1 MRQVNTAD
9 GESRRFLTIYHRI
22 FAGGTGSD
30 RGVLVL
36 NIDQSYMNEL
46 LDSLNGGWHT
56 ASCVSDASGNVLF
69 SNSEYRARFA
79 QNGTTPDELETAGLD
94 ADELTRLDVTI
105 QKEKYVCLMQPLSV
119 YGWRMIF
126 LSPVESLYQAPNRGF
141 QIMLLVLACVLGV
154 VLSMAAYYDTN
165 LRSGLENRANTTTDF
180 FSNYIG
186 QSYNEYYQSC
196 IKFAKT
202 FEDKDRLELQ
212 FISPGGKIVASS
224 YGKFAGRSPSTPE
237 IQQAIDSQQ
246 TRHYKG
252 RNPLTGERILAVSS
266 PMIYTNGE
274 VIGVLR
280 YVTSLRN
287 ADLQVLMIALIAV
300 TVGLLF
306 IGSIFFLSS
315 FFIRSIL
322 VPVSQINATAK
333 RIAAGS
339 YGVQIPGQYDDEIG
353 ELVSTIND
361 MSVKIGQAEKTQ
373 TEFISSVS
381 HELRTPLTAISG
393 WGETL
398 LTSENLDAETRRGV
412 VIIAREA
419 KRLTGMVEELLEFT
433 RMQDGRFT
441 LHVETADILAEF
453 EDTVFMYGNRLKQE
467 GICLHYDGCEED
479 IPEIPCDVAR
489 MRQVFLNILDNAAKH
504 GGEGKR
510 IDASI
515 AHEDRF
521 VVIRIRDYGPGI
533 PEEELPRVKLKFY
546 KGSSKARG
554 SGIGLAVCE
563 EIVTMH
569 GGTLTLENAEGGGT
583 LVTICIPTGEE

>member
-1 MRQVNTAD
+1 MKK
-9 GESRRFLTIYHRI
+9 F
-22 FAGGTGSD
+22 TG
-30 RGVLVL
+30 
-36 NIDQSYMNEL
+36 
-46 LDSLNGGWHT
+46 
-56 ASCVSDASGNVLF
+56 
-69 SNSEYRARFA
+69 
-79 QNGTTPDELETAGLD
+79 
-94 ADELTRLDVTI
+94 I
-105 QKEKYVCLMQPLSV
+105 QKRWLFNNLSIV
-119 YGWRMIF
+119 I
-126 LSPVESLYQAPNRGF
+126 
-141 QIMLLVLACVLGV
+141 LLVVLCVV
-154 VLSMAAYYDTN
+154 AFSLSFTMYYYSN
-165 LRSGLENRANTTTDF
+165 MQSGLESKAKTTTDF
-180 FSNYIG
+180 FGNYIS

-196 IKFAKT
+196 IKFAQT
-202 FEDKDRLELQ
+202 FEDKNELELQ
-212 FISPGGKIVASS
+212 FISTDGSIVASS
-224 YGKFAGRSPSTPE
+224 YSQWAGQPPGTQDIADAISTQKPGVFV
-237 IQQAIDSQQ
+237 
-246 TRHYKG
+246 G
-252 RNPLTGERILAVSS
+252 RNPSTGERIMAVSS
-266 PMIYTNGE
+266 PMIYSNGE

-287 ADLQVLMIALIAV
+287 ADLQVLMIALIAA

-306 IGSIFFLSS
+306 IGAIFFMSS
-315 FFIRSIL
+315 FFIKSIL
-322 VPVSQINATAK
+322 EPVSQINATAK

-515 AHEDRF
+515 EHEDRF